1 VCLVPLQRVI
11 GVELVLEEPYAGD
24 DIGANGARDKILD
37 VDGDQGNKFF
47 FQGVTTVQIDKG
59 SMDRGGHWQQGR
71 C

>member
-47 FQGVTTVQIDKG
+47 FQGMTTVQIDKG
-59 SMDRGGHWQQGR
+59 MDRGGHWQQGR